1 MSEPGRVD
9 TVYTKT
15 TKGQEAIATR
25 SHGLVGRLRSLLIL
39 VDGKRPQSALHALA
53 SGFGD
58 VPAMLA
64 ELLDN
69 GFITS
74 PQAQATLAPAHLPAA
89 VQAPPQP
96 AAPAALS
103 LPQAKTFATRQ
114 LMQILGPTSDAL
126 CLRVEAARN
135 RAEFV
140 DAIQRAYK
148 VVADIRGRTQAET
161 FGALIEA
168 NLPPA

>member
-1 MSEPGRVD
+1 MSEPGGVD

-64 ELLDN
+64 ELLDK

-74 PQAQATLAPAHLPAA
+74 PQAQAALAPAP
-89 VQAPPQP
+89 VQAPAQA
-96 AAPAALS
+96 AAPVALS